1 MGEEKAVE
9 KFDPATIMQSVKD
22 KIKATFVS
30 LIPDVQW
37 EQMVKSEVDYLFKK
51 KDGNYYSRQYSEFE
65 ALINTT
71 IHEECKKRLIAYLSS
86 PEFEIIWGANG
97 QPVAS
102 ETIKKLVIDNSGEI
116 LAQTFAGMFANMLLQ
131 FRGGLINKQY

>member
-51 KDGNYYSRQYSEFE
+51 KDGNYYRGVRPPTSNNDR
-65 ALINTT
+65 NT
-71 IHEECKKRLIAYLSS
+71 
-86 PEFEIIWGANG
+86 N
-97 QPVAS
+97 
-102 ETIKKLVIDNSGEI
+102 
-116 LAQTFAGMFANMLLQ
+116 
-131 FRGGLINKQY
+131 

>member
-71 IHEECKKRLIAYLSS
+71 IH
-86 PEFEIIWGANG
+86 
-97 QPVAS
+97 
-102 ETIKKLVIDNSGEI
+102 
-116 LAQTFAGMFANMLLQ
+116 
-131 FRGGLINKQY
+131 